1 MNHATDC
8 HEIPDCPGIFV
19 DAFRGLYLTHK
30 TKDAAN
36 VFILSH
42 YHGDHYGSLPRE
54 GNYQGPAQI
63 HCTPVTAALLVR
75 VHGIHES
82 LVVSHKLGETFSVPA
97 QEQQQ
102 QEQTRITFYDANH
115 CPGAAIILFQAWN
128 KKVHLHTGDMR
139 YHARMQSYPLLRQ
152 FASQCLIDTVLLDT
166 TYAHPKHTF
175 LSQQEAVKQIA
186 SSVQDLLQPNQPE
199 TLVLLSCYSI
209 GKEKVLWQTARQS
222 GHKIYTTEKK
232 RRMLECLLQTC
243 GSGDAAA
250 AGGGG
255 AAAAA
260 DDDDDTNPACWR
272 ILEHC
277 TADPTESDI
286 HIIPMG
292 LAGQMWPFFQPN
304 YKACLE
310 YAQQQEAAYKRV
322 VAFLPTGWADASN
335 WNKKNACKTVVM
347 DGVTVNVRLV
357 AYSEHS
363 TFDELQKMVKF
374 LQPRVVIPTVYSGE
388 KDRVKIQA
396 RFRAWIDTKRAK
408 QAFFQSMTVL
418 ALKPSKNTCKVEPQ
432 GELDVSTGDKA
443 ATAPTQNSAASPTP
457 SPSAAQVVD
466 LLSDS
471 ESDTDTRK
479 IDPTSCK
486 RALPPECDE
495 MVSKR
500 PKNTNVACLV
510 SMGFSE
516 EDAEKALE
524 TTSNVSAAIEYL
536 LRPPRA
542 TCHKP
547 RVASPSK
554 SRVKNSN
561 DSPSKTAG
569 MQSIA
574 KFFSVKKS

>member
-19 DAFRGLYLTHK
+19 DAFRGAYLTHK

-36 VFILSH
+36 VFVLSH

-82 LVVSHKLGETFSVPA
+82 LVVSHKLGETFSVPD
-97 QEQQQ
+97 QGQ

-115 CPGAAIILFQAWN
+115 CPGAAIILFQASN
-128 KKVHLHTGDMR
+128 DKVHLHTGDMR

-152 FASQCLIDTVLLDT
+152 FASQRLIDTVLLDT

-175 LSQQEAVKQIA
+175 CSQQEAVNQIA
-186 SSVQDLLQPNQPE
+186 SSVQDLLQPNQPK

-209 GKEKVLWQTARQS
+209 GKEKVLWQTARQT
-222 GHKIYTTEKK
+222 GRKIYATEKK

-243 GSGDAAA
+243 DSGDAAD
-250 AGGGG
+250 
-255 AAAAA
+255 AA
-260 DDDDDTNPACWR
+260 DDDDDDYDYASNPVCWR

-322 VAFLPTGWADASN
+322 VAFLPTGWADASK

-347 DGVTVNVRLV
+347 DGVTVSVRLV

-374 LQPRVVIPTVYSGE
+374 LQPRVVIPTVYSDE

-408 QAFFQSMTVL
+408 QAFFQSMTMS
-418 ALKPSKNTCKVEPQ
+418 ASKPSKNTCKAEPQ
-432 GELDVSTGDKA
+432 GELDVSTGDRA
-443 ATAPTQNSAASPTP
+443 AIASTQNSASSPTP
-457 SPSAAQVVD
+457 SPSAAHVVD

-486 RALPPECDE
+486 RALPLESDE
-495 MVSKR
+495 MISKR
-500 PKNTNVACLV
+500 PKNTNVDCLV

-524 TTSNVSAAIEYL
+524 TTSDVSAAIETL

-542 TCHKP
+542 TQHKP
-547 RVASPSK
+547 RVASPFK
-554 SRVKNSN
+554 SRVKNSKG
-561 DSPSKTAG
+561 SPSKIEG